1 MIYLL
6 ELSQSRK
13 KKVGIGTTF
22 RRWLVTKLMD
32 IAESLDSGL
41 NEPSPSLKRTVTPGS
56 QLLVRLPQKILMSQ
70 LPLKTQDLPRFYNTP
85 IMTSTPSPS
94 NFGPPPPIVEL
105 TMEQQFKMRQIE
117 DALNHPE
124 SKKEDI
130 ITIFLA
136 LQRQCFVLGNS
147 MSNLVKKWPTPTQ
160 LDPTT
165 IEEVL
170 SKFGISSETKD

>member
-1 MIYLL
+1 MI
-6 ELSQSRK
+6 SPIKNQDF
-13 KKVGIGTTF
+13 GIP
-22 RRWLVTKLMD
+22 
-32 IAESLDSGL
+32 A
-41 NEPSPSLKRTVTPGS
+41 
-56 QLLVRLPQKILMSQ
+56 
-70 LPLKTQDLPRFYNTP
+70 
-85 IMTSTPSPS
+85 
-94 NFGPPPPIVEL
+94 PIVEL
-105 TMEQQFKMRQIE
+105 TMEQQFKLKQIE
-117 DALNHPE
+117 NALRHPE

-170 SKFGISSETKD
+170 SKFGILSETKD